1 MFPSLLLTLALAG
14 PSAPPPQSVIVSE
27 RTVTTT
33 EWTRLKQTVDALL
46 REDTTRKLYRA
57 STGLQETYPAEPF
70 FMSYAAK
77 WRPRLEA
84 LPATRAQA
92 PKVSLLLKEMPDGE
106 EWIMTLHHATPKF
119 AITVI
124 KTGWRDGKLRS
135 LSFTRGF
142 TEVNYGRR

>member
-1 MFPSLLLTLALAG
+1 MFPSLLLSLALTG
-14 PSAPPPQSVIVSE
+14 PPPPAPQSVIVSE
-27 RTVTTT
+27 RTISNE

-46 REDTTRKLYRA
+46 REDSTRKLYR
-57 STGLQETYPAEPF
+57 SSPGLQEAFPAEPF

-92 PKVSLLLKEMPDGE
+92 PSISLILKELTDGE
-106 EWIMTLHHATPKF
+106 EWIMTLHHAKPKF

-135 LSFTRGF
+135 LTFTRGF
-142 TEVNYGRR
+142 TEVNYGRK